1 MKYIRVN
8 KILSLCAIAVLALST
23 SSCKKFLD
31 VNESPNNP
39 QFVPPAVAFPGA
51 IVGTAFANNNEL
63 NRFSSVL
70 IDVTAGAANNPL
82 RWDRYN
88 TDGDDFGNQWRSEI
102 YGGALVNYKRI
113 IEAESKYQSPVYS
126 GVSKIMMAY
135 TFGMTTDC
143 WGDIPY
149 SEALLGNGATQPR
162 IDTQKDIYLGTAN
175 IQSLFDLTKEGIKDL
190 DKKGLLAPTKSDDIV
205 YAGDLAK
212 WKKAGNTL
220 LLKLALQISL
230 VEPAKAKAIIDEV
243 LASDVYIKNNN
254 ENLEVRFGG
263 AVGSR
268 SPVYEYT
275 RVTSFNTD
283 QLISTRFLTKLQETN
298 DPRLTFF
305 ITKPAANYVTIDNG
319 FAGTVPPFA
328 TRSQL
333 GDYVTGI
340 NGEGPVRLISNWQRA
355 FILAEAAL
363 RLGTAGDPQALYT
376 EGITAS
382 MKSAGVTDAN
392 ITAFLTA
399 NPTVATLS
407 GTNEAK
413 IKQIINQKYISLIG
427 NGFEQWTDWRRTG
440 YPELAAH
447 QNAVG
452 IDGTRPV
459 RLQYI
464 TQEIQR
470 NPNFKTGILPNVK
483 VWWDVN

>member
-1 MKYIRVN
+1 M
-8 KILSLCAIAVLALST
+8 LSLCAIAALVLST
-23 SSCKKFLD
+23 ASCKKFLD
-31 VNESPNNP
+31 VNETPNNP
-39 QFVPPAVAFPGA
+39 LDVPPSVVLPGA
-51 IVGTAFANNNEL
+51 LVGSAFANSNEL
-63 NRFSSVL
+63 NRFGSVL
-70 IDVTAGAANNPL
+70 IDVTAGAGNSPL

-88 TDGDDFGNQWRSEI
+88 TDGDDFGNQWRLEI
-102 YGGALVNYKRI
+102 YDAALINYKKI
-113 IEAESKYQSPVYS
+113 IENEGKYQSPIYS
-126 GVSKIMMAY
+126 GISKIMMAY

-149 SEALLGNGATQPR
+149 SDALRGNDATQPK
-162 IDTQKDIYLGTAN
+162 IDTQKDIYLGNAN
-175 IQSLFDLTKEGIKDL
+175 VQGLFDLIKEGIKDL
-190 DKKGLLAPTKSDDIV
+190 DKQGLLKPKTDDVV
-205 YAGDLAK
+205 YGGDLTK

-230 VEPAKAKAIIDEV
+230 VEPVKAKAIIDEV
-243 LASDVYIKNNN
+243 LASDSYIKNNN
-254 ENLEVRFGG
+254 ENLEVKFGA

-275 RVTSFNTD
+275 RISAFRTD
-283 QLISTRFLTKLQETN
+283 QLISTRFLTRLQETN
-298 DPRLTFF
+298 DPRLTAF
-305 ITKPAANYVTIDNG
+305 ITKPGANYVTVDNG
-319 FAGTVPPFA
+319 FAGTVPAFG

-333 GDYVTGI
+333 GDYVTGV
-340 NGEGPVRLISNWQRA
+340 NGEGPVRLVSNWQRA

-376 EGITAS
+376 EGITES
-382 MKSAGVTDAN
+382 MKSAGVSDAN
-392 ITAFLTA
+392 IAAFFTA
-399 NPTVATLS
+399 NPTIATLT
-407 GTNEAK
+407 GNNEAK

-440 YPELAAH
+440 YPDLLPH

-464 TQEIQR
+464 SQEIQR

>member
-8 KILSLCAIAVLALST
+8 KILSFCAIAALALST

-31 VNESPNNP
+31 VNDTPNNP
-39 QFVPPAVAFPGA
+39 LAIPPNVALPGA
-51 IVGTAFANNNEL
+51 IVGSAFANNNEL
-63 NRFSSVL
+63 NRFGSVL
-70 IDVTAGAANNPL
+70 IDVTSGAAGSPL

-88 TDGDDFGNQWRSEI
+88 TDGDDFGNQWRFEI
-102 YGGALVNYKRI
+102 YDGALVNYKKI
-113 IEAESKYQSPVYS
+113 IESEGKYQSPVYS
-126 GVSKIMMAY
+126 GISKIMMAY

-149 SEALLGNGATQPR
+149 SDALKGNGATQPKL
-162 IDTQKDIYLGTAN
+162 DTQKDIYLGAAG
-175 IQSLFDLTKEGIKDL
+175 IQSLFDLVKDGMKDL
-190 DKKGLLAPTKSDDIV
+190 DKKGLLIPKTDDVVYGGDIV
-205 YAGDLAK
+205 K

-243 LASDVYIKNNN
+243 LASADSYIKSNS
-254 ENLEVRFGG
+254 ENLEVKFG
-263 AVGSR
+263 ASVGSR

-275 RVTSFNTD
+275 RISSFRTD
-283 QLISTRFLTKLQETN
+283 QLISTRFLTKLQSTN
-298 DPRLTFF
+298 DPRLTAF
-305 ITKPAANYVTIDNG
+305 ITKPGANYVTVDNG
-319 FAGTVPPFA
+319 FAGTVPGFD
-328 TRSQL
+328 TRSQF
-333 GDYVTGI
+333 GNYVTGI
-340 NGEGPVRLISNWQRA
+340 NGEGPVRLVSNWQRA
-355 FILAEAAL
+355 FILAEAVL
-363 RLGTAGDPQALYT
+363 RLGTAGDAQALYT

-382 MKSAGVTDAN
+382 MQSAGVSGTD

-399 NPTVATLS
+399 NPTIATLS

-413 IKQIINQKYISLIG
+413 IKQIIDQKYISLVG

-440 YPELAAH
+440 YPDLPAH